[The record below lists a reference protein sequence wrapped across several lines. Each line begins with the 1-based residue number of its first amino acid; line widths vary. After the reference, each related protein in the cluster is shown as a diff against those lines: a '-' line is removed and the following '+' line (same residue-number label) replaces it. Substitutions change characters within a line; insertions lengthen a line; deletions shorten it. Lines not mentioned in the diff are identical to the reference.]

1 MACRRTT
8 VMTCEESEILFHA
21 LLDNELDAGH
31 AREVEAH
38 VAACP
43 RCGVQ
48 LSQLRALH
56 TEMSAPQLRFSAP
69 ANLRARIEAMV
80 PAARASATVVPYPV
94 ASRRT
99 LLKSFALG
107 SVLSGALAASLMI
120 AVIRSDQD
128 QRIMGEVVTAHLRSL
143 QVEHLT
149 DVLTSDQHTVKP
161 WFNGKLDVA
170 PPVVDLTTHGF
181 TLIGGRLDY
190 INGRAVAAIVY
201 RRRVHVINLFIAAGA
216 NAERG
221 VRAETVH
228 GYNVKYWSEQG
239 LDFWAVSD
247 INLEELQEFVE
258 KFQAAARVS
267 AAAI

>member
-1 MACRRTT
+1 
-8 VMTCEESEILFHA
+8 MTCEESEILLHA
-21 LLDNELDAGH
+21 LLDSELDAGH

-48 LSQLRALH
+48 LSQLRAVH

-99 LLKSFALG
+99 LLKGFALG
-107 SVLSGALAASLMI
+107 SALSGALAASLMI

-149 DVLTSDQHTVKP
+149 DVQTSDQHTVKP
-161 WFNGKLDVA
+161 WFNGRLDVA
-170 PPVVDLTTHGF
+170 PPVVDLTAQGF
-181 TLIGGRLDY
+181 TLLGGRLDY
-190 INGRAVAAIVY
+190 IGERAVAAIVY
-201 RRRVHVINLFIAAGA
+201 RRRNHVLNLFVAPGA
-216 NAERG
+216 SSERE
-221 VRAETVH
+221 VKTETVQ
-228 GYNVKYWSEQG
+228 GFNVKSWSDQG
-239 LDFWAVSD
+239 LNFWVVSD
-247 INLEELQEFVE
+247 INAEELQEFVD
-258 KFQAAARVS
+258 KFQAAARQGAS
-267 AAAI
+267 L